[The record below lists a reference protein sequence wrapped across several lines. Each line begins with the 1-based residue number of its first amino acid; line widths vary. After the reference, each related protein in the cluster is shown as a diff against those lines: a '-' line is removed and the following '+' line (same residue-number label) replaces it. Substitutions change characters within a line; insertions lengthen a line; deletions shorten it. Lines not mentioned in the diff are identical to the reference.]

1 MVGGLLSQLNFK
13 KVDFCRDKVDFCRN
27 KGDFCRGTF
36 VEMPFIDIIYRN
48 FFEKIS
54 EDKILY

>member
-1 MVGGLLSQLNFK
+1 MSQLNFK

-36 VEMPFIDIIYRN
+36 VEMPFTDIIYRK
-48 FFEKIS
+48 FFEKIG
-54 EDKILY
+54 EDKIL